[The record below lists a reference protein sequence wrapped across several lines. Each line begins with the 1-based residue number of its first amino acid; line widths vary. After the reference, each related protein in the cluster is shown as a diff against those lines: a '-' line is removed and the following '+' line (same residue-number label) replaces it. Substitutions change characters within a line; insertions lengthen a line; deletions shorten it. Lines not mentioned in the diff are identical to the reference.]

1 MPGKTR
7 DWRMNAVLDHPAMN
21 AVELVTEFACR
32 ACGSPAVV
40 YPDRLSDD
48 APVRCQRCRT
58 VLCTL
63 REFRLSAL
71 QGPAAVQFG
80 ADDAGRDLVGPG
92 WRLLDRLFRR
102 LASP

>member
-1 MPGKTR
+1 MGTSADQRLRPL
-7 DWRMNAVLDHPAMN
+7 AA
-21 AVELVTEFACR
+21 EFACR

-40 YPDRLSDD
+40 FPDRLSDD

-63 REFRLSAL
+63 REFRRSVG
-71 QGPAAVQFG
+71 QGRAVTMQIR
-80 ADDAGRDLVGPG
+80 ADSGERGRVGAGR
-92 WRLLDRLFRR
+92 RLLDRLFRR

>member
-1 MPGKTR
+1 
-7 DWRMNAVLDHPAMN
+7 MNAVLDHPAMN

-58 VLCTL
+58 ILCTL
-63 REFRLSAL
+63 REFRLSAEQGMARL
-71 QGPAAVQFG
+71 QIG
-80 ADDAGRDLVGPG
+80 ADGARQSPMRSG
-92 WRLLDRLFRR
+92 WGLLDRLFRR